1 MQRILSRVDGLK
13 TPALPSLGKIQREE
27 MLLNTFSA
35 KKKRWKMAT
44 EPSTDPSYILQLP
57 MAKAGVK
64 ALDTIENFL
73 TSEESPEEVR
83 RKLNYAI
90 PAQHL
95 FRF

>member
-1 MQRILSRVDGLK
+1 M
-13 TPALPSLGKIQREE
+13 
-27 MLLNTFSA
+27 NTFSA

-83 RKLNYAI
+83 LKLNYAI

>member
-1 MQRILSRVDGLK
+1 
-13 TPALPSLGKIQREE
+13 

-35 KKKRWKMAT
+35 KKRWKMAT

>member
-13 TPALPSLGKIQREE
+13 TPALLSPGEIQRKE
-27 MLLNTFSA
+27 MFLNTFSA
-35 KKKRWKMAT
+35 KKRWKMAT

-83 RKLNYAI
+83 LKLNYAI